1 MAKRLVEHQERQS
14 ALNLLGKNLAR
25 RARSKCE
32 ICAASGVRLTIYE
45 VPPVPSEPEFDAC
58 LMLCETCKTQL
69 ENPKKLEPNH
79 WRCLTKSI
87 WSEVPAVQ
95 VVSLRQLRKLSE
107 KQSWALEALE
117 YAYPEAKIVQWADA
131 APL

>member
-1 MAKRLVEHQERQS
+1 MAKGLVKHQERQS
-14 ALNLLGKNLAR
+14 ALNLLGKDLAR

-32 ICAASGVRLTIYE
+32 ICEASGVPLAIYE
-45 VPPVPSEPEFDAC
+45 VAPIPSEPEYDSC

-69 ENPKKLEPNH
+69 ENPKRLEPNH

-95 VVSLRQLRKLSE
+95 VVSLRQLRRLSE
-107 KQSWALEALE
+107 KQDWAQEALE
-117 YAYPEAKIVQWADA
+117 YAYPEPEIEQWADA
-131 APL
+131 ATL